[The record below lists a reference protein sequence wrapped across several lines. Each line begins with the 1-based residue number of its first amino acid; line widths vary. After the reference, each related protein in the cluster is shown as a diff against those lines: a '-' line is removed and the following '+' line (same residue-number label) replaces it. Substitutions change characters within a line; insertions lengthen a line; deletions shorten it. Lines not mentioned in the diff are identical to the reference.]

1 MLKILKGQI
10 TETMEFFNFKTLYG
24 SITHSISAKK
34 RKKERKKKKRNQTLY
49 EI

>member
-24 SITHSISAKK
+24 SMTSMEECFLTEVS
-34 RKKERKKKKRNQTLY
+34 RM
-49 EI
+49 